1 MRRFV
6 LLICLAVI
14 QIGFSQRFSMDSLRF
29 SESENNILVQRITG
43 DSLSTTFF
51 IAIKHEV
58 KLHKHLN
65 HSETIY
71 VLQGTGRMQ
80 LGDTWFDIGSGDL
93 VFIPKNTPHKVFTT
107 SDIPLQVISIQSPE
121 FDGSDRI
128 LLE

>member
-93 VFIPKNTPHKVFTT
+93 VFIPINTPHKVFTT